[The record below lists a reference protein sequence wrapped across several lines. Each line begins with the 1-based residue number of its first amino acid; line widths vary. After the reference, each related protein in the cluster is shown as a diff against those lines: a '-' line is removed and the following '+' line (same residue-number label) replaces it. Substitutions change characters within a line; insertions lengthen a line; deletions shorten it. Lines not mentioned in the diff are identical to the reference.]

1 MLISCISENNIPLSD
16 IISKQPESSKD
27 DAASN
32 EPSQEMTSRDLSD
45 MVPFLEN
52 DPSRKHFEES
62 FIVLCCK
69 DSIRTY
75 ATKSVVHVGILF
87 YHVCIYISLDVLI

>member
-1 MLISCISENNIPLSD
+1 MFSCISENNTSVSD

-45 MVPFLEN
+45 TVPFLEN

-62 FIVLCCK
+62 FILLCCK

-75 ATKSVVHVGILF
+75 ATKSIVHVSVL
-87 YHVCIYISLDVLI
+87 IYYVFISISLDVLI